1 MNNEKSAINT
11 LLFCLDLLAAGF
23 ATGNKESEKTV
34 SLTISN
40 TKVKNVQVQ
49 KNIAYGKRSVAG

>member
-1 MNNEKSAINT
+1 MKNLPSIR
-11 LLFCLDLLAAGF
+11 FCSVWIFLPQASPRETRNL
-23 ATGNKESEKTV
+23 KKTV